1 MPIIHNLQLIR
12 LIASL
17 IVLLFHF
24 GPHYEAMGGNK
35 FLVFIYKN
43 LYFGTDVFMVMSGF
57 IMMYI
62 TENKPHTVSYALKL
76 TKKRFIRI
84 FCSYYPLA
92 LFAAI
97 IYYVYL
103 PTYLNK
109 IDWLNSLFLTS
120 IDLQELILPVSWSLS
135 FELYFYLLF
144 SLWIILDNYRNKLV
158 LPILFILILLL
169 NIFFEMDGGS
179 TFFLSP
185 YLLEFIAGAIIF
197 QHLSLIWKQNTQ
209 LLLVVSFALIAYGID
224 KGYNQGLNRVIFFGL
239 ASCCMLVGALALEI
253 KKIWI
258 SPDILVKAGSA
269 SYIIYLAHYSLI
281 NLFSFT
287 GLRSHISSLSSLQI
301 EVSSVLF
308 VLFVIT
314 SSRLYYRHVDL
325 KIYSIL
331 LKRFY

>member
-1 MPIIHNLQLIR
+1 
-12 LIASL
+12 
-17 IVLLFHF
+17 
-24 GPHYEAMGGNK
+24 
-35 FLVFIYKN
+35 
-43 LYFGTDVFMVMSGF
+43 MVMSGF

-92 LFAAI
+92 IFAAI
-97 IYYVYL
+97 LYYIYL
-103 PTYLNK
+103 PIYLNK

-144 SLWIILDNYRNKLV
+144 SIWIILDNYRNKLV

-169 NIFFEMDGGS
+169 NIFFEMDGDS

-197 QHLSLIWKQNTQ
+197 QHLSLIWKPNTQ
-209 LLLVVSFALIAYGID
+209 LLLVAAIPLIAYGIE
-224 KGYNQGLNRVIFFGL
+224 KGYNQGLNRVILFGL
-239 ASCCMLVGALALEI
+239 ASCCMLVGVLALEI

-258 SPDILVKAGSA
+258 SPNILVKAGSA

-281 NLFSFT
+281 NLFSFS
-287 GLRSHISSLSSLQI
+287 GLRNYIASLSGLQI
-301 EVSSVLF
+301 EASSVLF
-308 VLFVIT
+308 ILFIII
-314 SSRLYYRHVDL
+314 SSYFYYKYIDL
-325 KIYSIL
+325 KMYSIL
-331 LKRFY
+331 LKKLY